1 MKGRKREKGEGHSK
15 EEKPQRTGKEEILGV
30 MGHRQMIEKIMKGT
44 RRGVGMK
51 GNEDHYTLFL
61 PLKAT
66 KHKGIQDQT
75 AN

>member
-1 MKGRKREKGEGHSK
+1 
-15 EEKPQRTGKEEILGV
+15 
-30 MGHRQMIEKIMKGT
+30 MIEKIMKGT

-61 PLKAT
+61 LLKAT
-66 KHKGIQDQT
+66 KRKGVQDQT